1 MMRLLGLK
9 GLVLITLLTLGIAL
23 VGGYTFISARSYVS
37 GMDNI
42 MAGQLGR
49 AAMQSVAYE
58 LGVPGPR
65 EEYMVTRTWEQQP
78 AAIRE
83 AFGESPSDLG
93 TLYRAHVG
101 DNDGFGRLYFAVK
114 QATPAGERFVTQ
126 QLISPPRMAGILS
139 PAQGRLVNL
148 ALIGLGS
155 ALVVGL
161 VVLLL
166 WRRISTPIAALGDW
180 AARLNERNLND
191 PVPDFVYPELNRFAE
206 LMRTS
211 LDTAQQGLQREQAF
225 LSHTS
230 HELRTPIS
238 VVRNNVELLRKI
250 QTAANHVPDPREIEV
265 VNRIDRASLTMKNV
279 TETLLWLGRD
289 DRATHPSSNM
299 RLDQLITDL
308 VEGLRYLLSD
318 SVALSI
324 DLAPAEQHLPESPTR
339 IVLGN
344 LIRNAFQHTREGT
357 VEIFQRGGFVRII
370 NTPREAGES
379 AADTGFGLGL
389 KLTERFTERL
399 GWRYLNEPAGSG
411 RRVEVTLIEA
421 QMSTEPIDDAVNRS
435 LTEHQR

>member
-9 GLVLITLLTLGIAL
+9 GLVLITLLTLGLAL
-23 VGGYTFISARSYVS
+23 VAGYTFISARSYVS

-49 AAMQSVAYE
+49 AAMQSVAYQ

-65 EEYMVTRTWEQQP
+65 EEYVVTRTWAQQP
-78 AAIRE
+78 AVIRE
-83 AFGESPSDLG
+83 AFGDEPSDMG
-93 TLYRAHVG
+93 KLYKAHVG
-101 DNDGFGRLYFAVK
+101 GNEQFGRLYFAVR

-126 QLISPPRMAGILS
+126 QLLSPPRMAGILS

-148 ALIGLGS
+148 SLIGLGS

-161 VVLLL
+161 VVILL
-166 WRRISTPIAALGDW
+166 WRRISTPIAALGSW
-180 AARLNERNLND
+180 AAGLNERNLNE

-206 LMRTS
+206 LMRNS

-250 QTAANHVPDPREIEV
+250 QSSSAHAPDPRETEI

-289 DRATHPSSNM
+289 DRATHPSSDI
-299 RLDQLITDL
+299 RLDQLIAEL
-308 VEGLRYLLSD
+308 VDGLRYLLSTG
-318 SVALSI
+318 VQLSL
-324 DLAPAEQHLPESPTR
+324 DLSASQQYLPESPTR

-357 VEIFQRGGFVRII
+357 VEIFQRGGFVRIV
-370 NTPREAGES
+370 NTPRDAGETS
-379 AADTGFGLGL
+379 ADTGFGLGL

-399 GWRYLNEPAGSG
+399 GWDYVNEPAGAG
-411 RRVEVTLIEA
+411 RRVEVTLIEMPA
-421 QMSTEPIDDAVNRS
+421 PAEPVAEDVNHS
-435 LTEHQR
+435 LTVHRR

>member
-65 EEYMVTRTWEQQP
+65 EEYMVTRTWAQQP
-78 AAIRE
+78 EAIRAAFNE
-83 AFGESPSDLG
+83 APSDPG
-93 TLYRAHVG
+93 TLYKAHVG
-101 DNDGFGRLYFAVK
+101 GDGPFGRLYFAVR
-114 QATPAGERFVTQ
+114 QMTPAGERFVTQ
-126 QLISPPRMAGILS
+126 QLLSPPSMAGVIS
-139 PAQGRLVNL
+139 PAQGRLFNL
-148 ALIGLGS
+148 TLIGIGS
-155 ALVVGL
+155 ALVVAL
-161 VVLLL
+161 VMILL
-166 WRRISTPIAALGDW
+166 WRRISTPITALGAW
-180 AARLNERNLND
+180 AASLNEHNLNQ

-206 LMRTS
+206 LMRNS
-211 LDTAQQGLQREQAF
+211 LNTAQQGLQREQAF

-238 VVRNNVELLRKI
+238 VVRNNLELLRKV
-250 QTAANHVPDPREIEV
+250 QTASARNPDPREGEIL
-265 VNRIDRASLTMKNV
+265 NRIDRASLTMKNV

-289 DRATHPSSNM
+289 DRATHPSSDL
-299 RLDQLITDL
+299 RLDQLIADL
-308 VEGLRYLLSD
+308 VDGLRYLLAD
-318 SVALSI
+318 EVQLTLDLS
-324 DLAPAEQHLPESPTR
+324 PAEQYLPESPTR

-357 VEIFQRGGFVRII
+357 VEIFQRDSFVRIV
-370 NTPREAGES
+370 NASRDEVEPAG
-379 AADTGFGLGL
+379 DTGFGLGL

-399 GWRYLNEPAGSG
+399 GWRYVNEPLGSG
-411 RRVEVTLIEA
+411 RCVEVTLGS
-421 QMSTEPIDDAVNRS
+421 QDVTTEEHLPNVNHS
-435 LTEHQR
+435 LTSERA

>member
-23 VGGYTFISARSYVS
+23 VAGYTFISARSYVS

-65 EEYMVTRTWEQQP
+65 EEYMVTRKWEQQP
-78 AAIRE
+78 AAIRA
-83 AFGESPSDLG
+83 AFGEAPSDVG
-93 TLYRAHVG
+93 TLYKAHVG
-101 DNDGFGRLYFAVK
+101 DDEQLGRLYFAVK

-139 PAQGRLVNL
+139 PAEDRLVNL
-148 ALIGLGS
+148 TLIGVGS

-161 VVLLL
+161 VVILL
-166 WRRISTPIAALGDW
+166 WRRISRPITALSNW
-180 AARLNERNLND
+180 AAGLNERNLDD

-211 LDTAQQGLQREQAF
+211 LHTAQQGLQREQAF

-238 VVRNNVELLRKI
+238 VVRNNVELLRKL
-250 QTAANHVPDPREIEV
+250 QTAASHPPDPRETEV

-289 DRATHPSSNM
+289 DRATHPSSEI
-299 RLDQLITDL
+299 RLDHLISDL
-308 VEGLRYLLSD
+308 VDGLRYLLSAD
-318 SVALSI
+318 VQLRLDLS
-324 DLAPAEQHLPESPTR
+324 PAEQYLPESPTR

-344 LIRNAFQHTREGT
+344 LIRNAFQHTRQGT
-357 VEIFQRGGFVRII
+357 VDIFQRGGFVRIV

-399 GWRYLNEPAGSG
+399 GWRYVNEPAGSG
-411 RRVEVTLIEA
+411 RRVEVTLIGAPVPAE
-421 QMSTEPIDDAVNRS
+421 TPLEPC
-435 LTEHQR
+435 